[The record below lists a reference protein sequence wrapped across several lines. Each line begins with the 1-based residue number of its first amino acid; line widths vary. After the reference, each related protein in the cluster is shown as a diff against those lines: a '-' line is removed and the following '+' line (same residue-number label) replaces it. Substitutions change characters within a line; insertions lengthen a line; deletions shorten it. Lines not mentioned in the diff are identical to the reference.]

1 MDWFLSYPLKTR
13 PIFRQTLTLTARLL
27 NQKCAKVTVSG
38 SHVNYRSFFI
48 RITVSSQR
56 DDVISV
62 QVENPTSVHGTME
75 VFIIYWWLNHRHD
88 FVVNSDKDSSIVA
101 EVKLSVDIVPS
112 GGRHRQF
119 SVLILHAASKV
130 AVGSADRPV
139 LDHYEARYKQAHVI

>member
-1 MDWFLSYPLKTR
+1 M
-13 PIFRQTLTLTARLL
+13 
-27 NQKCAKVTVSG
+27 G
-38 SHVNYRSFFI
+38 
-48 RITVSSQR
+48 SQR
-56 DDVISV
+56 DDVISI

-75 VFIIYWWLNHRHD
+75 VFIIYGWLKHGHD
-88 FVVNSDKDSSIVA
+88 FVVNPDKDSSIVV

-130 AVGSADRPV
+130 AVGSVDRPV